1 MSQIKNLSDY
11 DEQIEHL
18 RAKWRKL
25 VRPGRK
31 ADRERVKEGLVQA
44 YQAVGVHAPRIVLWV
59 DSPWELRRVGRLLA
73 QWFDPIGGD
82 INHGA
87 NKHRTILM
95 DQVGPL
101 AMIGR
106 LQQRLTAFSQVH
118 PDTRIE
124 SSLEESSEEKPIS
137 DLFQRVVIGIVTELL
152 KGHSAADPKALE
164 LNMAQEA
171 FLRVSEAAVFFQIVA
186 MRSLVATQMREQCL
200 GFSWFNSAGC
210 HISPQVVDFLVNV
223 LGSPSFDYFK
233 GMQIL
238 AEENVWW
245 APFRDVAIV
254 CDPPVVNLYDD
265 TGAPTN
271 HTGAVVKYSNG
282 DAIYTMDRVV
292 VPERYITSWSEVT
305 AQEIMGVRNAEV
317 RRVLMQRYGYERLM
331 TDLDAKLYCKDD
343 YGELYRLYEAQRSG
357 FQYPIAQFVKVQNKT
372 PEPDGSFKSYVLH
385 IANMGINSPHAAVA
399 STFGLRPEDY
409 KPEWES

>member
-1 MSQIKNLSDY
+1 MSQIKNISDY
-11 DEQIEHL
+11 DDQIEKM
-18 RAKWRKL
+18 RAKWREL

-31 ADRERVKEGLVQA
+31 ANRERVKEGLSQA
-44 YQAVGVHAPRIVLWV
+44 YQAVGVPAPRIVLWV
-59 DSPWELRRVGRLLA
+59 DSPWELRQVGRLLM
-73 QWFDPIGGD
+73 QWFDPIGGQISFVAD
-82 INHGA
+82 
-87 NKHRTILM
+87 KHRTLLI

-106 LQQRLTAFSQVH
+106 LQQRVTAFSQVQ

-124 SSLEESSEEKPIS
+124 DSFQANKDEKPIP
-137 DLFQRVVIGIVTELL
+137 DLGQRILIGIATELL
-152 KGHSAADPKALE
+152 KGYHPNPKALE

-171 FLRVSEAAVFFQIVA
+171 FMRVSEVAAFFQIAA
-186 MRSLVATQMREQCL
+186 MRAMVYVQSTPRNSL
-200 GFSWFNSAGC
+200 SWFNSAGC

-292 VPERYITSWSEVT
+292 VPERYINNWSEVT

>member
-11 DEQIEHL
+11 DDQIEQL
-18 RAKWRKL
+18 RAKWREL

-31 ADRERVKEGLVQA
+31 ANRERVKEGLSQA
-44 YQAVGVHAPRIVLWV
+44 YQAISIQPPRIVLWV
-59 DSPWELRRVGRLLA
+59 GSPWELRQVCHLLV
-73 QWFDPIGGD
+73 QWFDPID
-82 INHGA
+82 REISHVA
-87 NKHRTILM
+87 DKHRAVLFN
-95 DQVGPL
+95 QVGSL
-101 AMIGR
+101 ALIGR
-106 LQQRLTAFSQVH
+106 LQQRVTAFSQVQ
-118 PDTRIE
+118 PDIRIATGFE
-124 SSLEESSEEKPIS
+124 DNRDEKTIP
-137 DLFQRVVIGIVTELL
+137 DLGQRVVIGIVTELL
-152 KGHSAADPKALE
+152 KSYAPNRQALE

-171 FLRVSEAAVFFQIVA
+171 FMRVSDAAAFFQLAA
-186 MRSLVATQMREQCL
+186 MRSLISKAATSRCGVL
-200 GFSWFNSAGC
+200 WFNSVGC

-265 TGAPTN
+265 TGAPPN
-271 HTGAVVKYSNG
+271 HTGAVVQYGNG
-282 DAIYTMDRVV
+282 DAIYTIDRVV
-292 VPERYITSWSEVT
+292 VPERYINSWSEVT

-331 TDLDAKLYCKDD
+331 ADLDAKLYCKDD
-343 YGELYRLYEAQRSG
+343 YGELYRIYEEQHSG
-357 FQYPIAQFVKVQNKT
+357 RQYPVAQFVKVQNKT

-385 IANMGINSPHAAVA
+385 IASLSINSPHAAVA